1 MAKRTA
7 RTGNEF
13 ENGDSDYANFKE
25 IQLNNYIV

>member
-1 MAKRTA
+1 MARCIA
-7 RTGNEF
+7 RTDNEF